1 MLADLPTA
9 EMTPRLAY
17 DFVLVDVFSNVAFG
31 GNQLAVLPHAQGLTT
46 TQMQS
51 IAREFNFAET
61 AFVLPAEDDAH
72 THRLRIFS
80 PAREMPF
87 AGHPTVGA
95 AAVLAQRHGNEAGT
109 DLILGEQVG
118 PVGARVT
125 STQGR
130 LYSELILHPTL
141 DEPSERPDRGLC
153 AQALSLSADVVLQ
166 AWFASVGL
174 RFCFIQLATPE
185 DVDAAVPDIA
195 ALTSGFADAW
205 TSTLYAFSGDPV
217 DGGEIYARM
226 FAPGMGIQED
236 PATGSAAAALAAYAA
251 TRDPRPDLQIS
262 FAIVQGEKIGRR
274 SEMAVQADKAHG
286 HVVTVR
292 VGGAVT
298 VVGSGVLELQA
309 VADADVRPAAR

>member
-1 MLADLPTA
+1 VTA
-9 EMTPRLAY
+9 PAGY
-17 DFVLVDVFSNVAFG
+17 DFVLVDVFSEVVFG
-31 GNQLAVLPHAQGLTT
+31 GNQLAVLPHAQGLSAA
-46 TQMQS
+46 QMQS

-95 AAVLAQRHGNEAGT
+95 AAVLAHLSANDA
-109 DLILGEQVG
+109 DLDLVLGEQVG

-125 STQGR
+125 STRGR

-141 DEPSERPDRGLC
+141 DEPSIRPETGLC
-153 AQALSLSADVVLQ
+153 AQALSLSTDVVLR

-174 RFCFIQLATPE
+174 RFCFIQLATAG
-185 DVDAAVPDIA
+185 DVDAATPDLS
-195 ALTSGFADAW
+195 ALTTGFAGAW
-205 TSTLYAFSGDPV
+205 TSTLFVFSGDPV

-226 FAPGMGIQED
+226 FAPGLSIQED

-251 TRDPRPDLQIS
+251 ARDLRPDLRSS
-262 FAIVQGEKIGRR
+262 FCIVQGEKIGRR
-274 SEMAVQADKAHG
+274 SEMSVRADKAHG
-286 HVVTVR
+286 RVVTVT

-298 VVGSGVLELQA
+298 VVGAGVLELPT
-309 VADADVRPAAR
+309 VGDADAPPGAR